1 MGKRVMRFGSDEET
15 FLKWDE
21 TLKTCG
27 VGLQLV
33 GDEQF
38 DAAEDQ
44 RDFDQDMEYLQS
56 NLIGN
61 LSNVSGLI
69 GTVEM
74 AVEGIQQL
82 LEQQKADRSRY
93 KTQVAVK
100 AETSFKVKLIKFEKI
115 IGIGGNF
122 KTL

>member
-44 RDFDQDMEYLQS
+44 HDFDQDMEYLQS

-61 LSNVSGLI
+61 LSNVPGLI

-74 AVEGIQQL
+74 AVEANQKL
-82 LEQQKADRSRY
+82 LEQQKTDRTQY

-100 AETSFKVKLIKFEKI
+100 AENGFNVKLIKFEKI
-115 IGIGGNF
+115 VGIGGNF